1 MRRFNLCAALT
12 EDTRNLQTCSCCWDK
27 VSAIA
32 RQQLETL
39 TENPNINCNDPDL
52 YRKQGMSDVPGAGY
66 IGHVLADYQRQ
77 LQCLDMIG
85 TKRLQEAKHTKNI
98 VEPSDV

>member
-1 MRRFNLCAALT
+1 MRRFNLCAALN
-12 EDTRNLQTCSCCWDK
+12 EDTRKLQDCSCCWDK

-52 YRKQGMSDVPGAGY
+52 YRKQEMSDVPGGSY
-66 IGHVLADYQRQ
+66 IGHVLTDYQQR
-77 LQCLDMIG
+77 LRFLDGIG
-85 TKRLQEAKHTKNI
+85 TKRLEAAKHTNYI
-98 VEPSDV
+98 VERSDA